1 MSNNSNNKE
10 IGSRI
15 KSIRISQGLSMEE
28 FGKKFEPKATKGT
41 VSNWENGNYLPN
53 NERLKRIAEL
63 GEVTM
68 TYLLEGKYMMSDI
81 HMMPQE
87 EREKLSQYR
96 GPIISEDFGNEYF
109 LQMAKKFSD
118 CIDDKYIK
126 SELALLLNGL
136 VEIKEG
142 LIPEE
147 HLNSEIEFMSNEFAK
162 LPSRISNLD

>member
-63 GEVTM
+63 GKVTM
-68 TYLLEGKYMMSDI
+68 TYLLEGKYMMKDI

-87 EREKLSQYR
+87 EQEKLAQFR
-96 GPIISEDFGNEYF
+96 GPIITEDSESDYF
-109 LQMAKKFSD
+109 LQIAKKFSA
-118 CIDDKYIK
+118 CVDDKLIK
-126 SELALLLNGL
+126 TELASLINGL
-136 VEIKEG
+136 VEINEG
-142 LIPEE
+142 SIPEE
-147 HLNSEIEFMSNEFAK
+147 QLQNELNYISTELSKIPFK
-162 LPSRISNLD
+162 LINKD